1 MDRQWILTL
10 QISLCAAFVLFS
22 ANEIIFLNL
31 RLFNLLS
38 ITILFVVLLQLSR
51 LKLCDH
57 GLTAAR
63 AYMLLALVFLAG
75 INIKSR
81 PRAFFFLALLF
92 LVIAVHRGGFTSY
105 GIRILVQKD
114 ALAPIMSFAL
124 ALVLFLLP
132 VFGAAPLWLAFA
144 LTLLLLAVQLFE
156 LWHSSR
162 TQSARPEGGRT

>member
-1 MDRQWILTL
+1 MDRQRILTV
-10 QISLCAAFVLFS
+10 QISLCAAFVLYS

-38 ITILFVVLLQLSR
+38 ITILFVVLLQLAR

-63 AYMLLALVFLAG
+63 AYILLALVFLAG

-92 LVIAVHRGGFTSY
+92 LVIAVHRGGFAAH
-105 GIRILVQKD
+105 GFRIPTQKN
-114 ALAPIMSFAL
+114 ALAPITSFAL
-124 ALVLFLLP
+124 ALTLFLLP

-144 LTLLLLAVQLFE
+144 LTLLLLTVQLFE
-156 LWHSSR
+156 LWRSSR
-162 TQSARPEGGRT
+162 TQSSRSEGGRK

>member
-38 ITILFVVLLQLSR
+38 IAILFVVLLQLSR

-81 PRAFFFLALLF
+81 PRASATDL
-92 LVIAVHRGGFTSY
+92 I
-105 GIRILVQKD
+105 
-114 ALAPIMSFAL
+114 P
-124 ALVLFLLP
+124 
-132 VFGAAPLWLAFA
+132 AAA
-144 LTLLLLAVQLFE
+144 
-156 LWHSSR
+156 
-162 TQSARPEGGRT
+162 SARPLRTLFPASKWVALQNSYPRTFCGSTPSTRKR